1 MKAKKLIE
9 VAMPIKEISA
19 ESVRDKYIHHGHIST
34 LHIWWAR
41 RPLPICRASV
51 FASLVDD
58 PLDVNCP
65 PAFVEAVKSLIGS
78 NPQYTPYK
86 DIPYTAGED
95 VMEDNLRN
103 RLLMFVAKFSPSTQE
118 AMIAGNALSK
128 DQLQAGCLSKSESK
142 DNEDTIL
149 LARKLIWV
157 SYNAGLNPGYTY
169 EQLSSGFDLA
179 IKGINRVE
187 DELYSIPDRH
197 IKTNTVLEA
206 EKKLSDAILAF
217 LERMPVVFDPF
228 AGGGAIPLEA
238 SRLGCRSY
246 GNDINPVAHIIE
258 RASLEYPQK
267 YGKPITYSSSSFNA
281 KYGELGHTMLEE
293 KCLGFFNA
301 EHITIENRLAF
312 DVEYYARTILSQAKE
327 EFGRIYPL
335 HNGENP
341 VAYYWARTVKCTNP
355 SCGADV
361 PMLKQFYLANN
372 KRHKVYMNPVIHGTQ
387 IDFEI
392 KQGNCSIP
400 GWNNRGVVTCPCCG
414 SVISIDDVKEQ
425 SKNNGLKLR
434 LLATIMDNGGK
445 KYDIATN
452 NDLPSISIDPSTV
465 SNASMQRNSGGGD
478 TFSWGITK
486 WTQLFL
492 DRQLYALKSLS
503 KLIQDIPTKGD
514 EYDIAV
520 KTYLSLWFD
529 RIAAYN
535 TSFGRWI
542 PQNEQLTSLFGRQA
556 IAMISDFPELNIFAE
571 STSGA
576 INQLDWV
583 IEYINSE
590 SGNPFWTTLNNIS
603 SGDVNQFSDKS
614 ITSVVTDPP
623 YYNAIAYADISDFF
637 YIWLQKMIGEE
648 YPSIFATPQT
658 PKTEECTALKHHH
671 NNSEEEAKKH
681 FENKLLQIFKA
692 IETQTSDIVSIM
704 FAHQSTEAW
713 TTLCNSILGANM
725 NIEGSWAIDTERDT
739 RMVANSGD
747 ALESSVTV
755 ACRPSEKSG
764 FASFKNIKKAIQEKV
779 AEEVKNL
786 YSLGFRGAD
795 LLTACFGKAVS
806 VFGNYESVEKADGS
820 DVTVAELL
828 ELARTSAYTALIRDF
843 AGDDYT
849 KFYIGW
855 LEINGMGDTDF
866 DDATKFTRVGLNVN
880 IGDIFA
886 ASILIKDDNARIQ
899 HLASFKERKIDSLR
913 FDAESRPLI
922 DRVHRAMWLYSIGD
936 RTDLLPFIAL
946 YGQDINN
953 DFWRVFVVLK
963 ELLPVSSEDYK
974 QVSGLL
980 QNAEELIRA
989 SKEAPRPA
997 KEASLFDGLE

>member
-179 IKGINRVE
+179 IKGINRAE

-293 KCLGFFNA
+293 KRLGFFNA

-361 PMLKQFYLANN
+361 PMLKQ
-372 KRHKVYMNPVIHGTQ
+372 
-387 IDFEI
+387 
-392 KQGNCSIP
+392 C
-400 GWNNRGVVTCPCCG
+400 
-414 SVISIDDVKEQ
+414 
-425 SKNNGLKLR
+425 
-434 LLATIMDNGGK
+434 
-445 KYDIATN
+445 
-452 NDLPSISIDPSTV
+452 
-465 SNASMQRNSGGGD
+465 
-478 TFSWGITK
+478 
-486 WTQLFL
+486 
-492 DRQLYALKSLS
+492 
-503 KLIQDIPTKGD
+503 
-514 EYDIAV
+514 
-520 KTYLSLWFD
+520 
-529 RIAAYN
+529 
-535 TSFGRWI
+535 
-542 PQNEQLTSLFGRQA
+542 
-556 IAMISDFPELNIFAE
+556 
-571 STSGA
+571 
-576 INQLDWV
+576 
-583 IEYINSE
+583 
-590 SGNPFWTTLNNIS
+590 
-603 SGDVNQFSDKS
+603 
-614 ITSVVTDPP
+614 
-623 YYNAIAYADISDFF
+623 
-637 YIWLQKMIGEE
+637 
-648 YPSIFATPQT
+648 
-658 PKTEECTALKHHH
+658 
-671 NNSEEEAKKH
+671 
-681 FENKLLQIFKA
+681 
-692 IETQTSDIVSIM
+692 
-704 FAHQSTEAW
+704 
-713 TTLCNSILGANM
+713 
-725 NIEGSWAIDTERDT
+725 
-739 RMVANSGD
+739 
-747 ALESSVTV
+747 
-755 ACRPSEKSG
+755 
-764 FASFKNIKKAIQEKV
+764 
-779 AEEVKNL
+779 
-786 YSLGFRGAD
+786 
-795 LLTACFGKAVS
+795 
-806 VFGNYESVEKADGS
+806 
-820 DVTVAELL
+820 
-828 ELARTSAYTALIRDF
+828 
-843 AGDDYT
+843 
-849 KFYIGW
+849 
-855 LEINGMGDTDF
+855 
-866 DDATKFTRVGLNVN
+866 
-880 IGDIFA
+880 
-886 ASILIKDDNARIQ
+886 
-899 HLASFKERKIDSLR
+899 
-913 FDAESRPLI
+913 
-922 DRVHRAMWLYSIGD
+922 
-936 RTDLLPFIAL
+936 
-946 YGQDINN
+946 
-953 DFWRVFVVLK
+953 
-963 ELLPVSSEDYK
+963 
-974 QVSGLL
+974 
-980 QNAEELIRA
+980 
-989 SKEAPRPA
+989 
-997 KEASLFDGLE
+997 